1 MMWEERGERQRDGE
15 REGQKEEKERRGRKR
30 ECQMQVCF
38 VARLSQRECVGNVV
52 KCA

>member
-1 MMWEERGERQRDGE
+1 MFRDTVFVDDVNGGDE
-15 REGQKEEKERRGRKR
+15 LHQHHVI
-30 ECQMQVCF
+30 CQMQVCF